1 MDVKKATATQAPGYP
16 SRRQCK
22 ANAKAL
28 GLAAVGVGSLLVGGC
43 YTRLAGVTLP
53 DPPDRPAVEAELPGD
68 MVVEPKPET
77 PVRLRGEISVE
88 PAQP

>member
-1 MDVKKATATQAPGYP
+1 MDVK
-16 SRRQCK
+16 
-22 ANAKAL
+22 
-28 GLAAVGVGSLLVGGC
+28 
-43 YTRLAGVTLP
+43 
-53 DPPDRPAVEAELPGD
+53 LPGD